1 MDILGY
7 YDKSL
12 ILIKE
17 NPTIIILM
25 VLLVGLNLIVIQGI
39 FYGVLSHMETFSY
52 LGYLRIFS
60 LILLVLADIFI
71 YTAIVGMT
79 RKVLL
84 NEIVTLKTG
93 WKIGKKH
100 ILKILMLNITIG
112 IIIVFVTLLLGII
125 LTLTLTALYYPTIPH
140 EIIFVANIS
149 LVVSICIIICFLSLF
164 ASQAI
169 ILGEKGIIE
178 AIKQSVQLVLNNK
191 VKAIIILTP
200 LILNIL
206 MGFIPIIG
214 QILNSIIG
222 PILGIYLTILITLV
236 YIDLTQVKTWKIW

>member
-1 MDILGY
+1 
-7 YDKSL
+7 
-12 ILIKE
+12 
-17 NPTIIILM
+17 
-25 VLLVGLNLIVIQGI
+25 
-39 FYGVLSHMETFSY
+39 
-52 LGYLRIFS
+52 
-60 LILLVLADIFI
+60 
-71 YTAIVGMT
+71 
-79 RKVLL
+79 
-84 NEIVTLKTG
+84 
-93 WKIGKKH
+93 
-100 ILKILMLNITIG
+100 
-112 IIIVFVTLLLGII
+112 
-125 LTLTLTALYYPTIPH
+125 
-140 EIIFVANIS
+140 
-149 LVVSICIIICFLSLF
+149 LSLF